1 VYLTNTISCTI
12 SGTGHEQEVAQ
23 LCTQAKS
30 QAATQ
35 CSQVE
40 EQKALAQTEKKRQK
54 TEHRL
59 QHGHLKS
66 LENDLGTDSIR
77 KAFNAGIT
85 EARIANKRKHAQ
97 VDLTKEDENPML
109 TTIAPLIAAR
119 LVNSM
124 ASHDVELDKI
134 LPKQSYTQPPPV
146 QLAAHLGAA
155 AARNTATSG
164 SNKHKPPTLMTMG
177 EAQDRLAELHEEKR
191 ALRTRINELLQQ
203 SSDAEIV
210 KGFRRYLQ
218 EAIAHRVIAEHYQFL
233 GDLSANLPQLSSLDA
248 SPALNSYSFPS
259 PLSATD
265 PTVIGQ
271 PQLDQVQQPTGVE
284 NDTEDMVCATTTSC
298 HGEASSGSSQGEEE
312 VSAAQHRW

>member
-23 LCTQAKS
+23 LRTQAKS

-35 CSQVE
+35 RSQVE

-109 TTIAPLIAAR
+109 T
-119 LVNSM
+119 VN
-124 ASHDVELDKI
+124 I
-134 LPKQSYTQPPPV
+134 PK
-146 QLAAHLGAA
+146 
-155 AARNTATSG
+155 
-164 SNKHKPPTLMTMG
+164 
-177 EAQDRLAELHEEKR
+177 
-191 ALRTRINELLQQ
+191 
-203 SSDAEIV
+203 
-210 KGFRRYLQ
+210 
-218 EAIAHRVIAEHYQFL
+218 
-233 GDLSANLPQLSSLDA
+233 
-248 SPALNSYSFPS
+248 
-259 PLSATD
+259 
-265 PTVIGQ
+265 
-271 PQLDQVQQPTGVE
+271 
-284 NDTEDMVCATTTSC
+284 
-298 HGEASSGSSQGEEE
+298 
-312 VSAAQHRW
+312 